1 MHPGA
6 YDLATLLARAGL
18 SSDDQRR
25 VLAALT
31 LGLADAVDRGL
42 LGSAEAAA
50 LFGSAT
56 SGDQLPRLRQEA
68 IDALHALAERR
79 EQKDAAEPGTVSLI
93 PAAITAD
100 AAIVP
105 PGAPVLD
112 VDGVPTMPLT
122 PARSAGA
129 DGLAPERPTVP
140 GYEILSQLGRGG
152 MGVVYKAR
160 HTALKRTVA
169 LKMILA
175 GAHGGPDEVARFRTE
190 AEAAARMQHP
200 NIVQIYE
207 VGEHHGLPYLA
218 LELVDGGSLA
228 GELNGKPW
236 DNRKAVQLV
245 AQLADAIQHAHDRG
259 IIHRDLKPANILLAG
274 PLAETDADFTPK
286 ITDFGLAKRLE
297 EGKGLTRTGA
307 VMGTPSY
314 MAPEQASGNNEA
326 IGPAADVYALGAILY
341 ELLTGRPP
349 FIGAT
354 PLDTIEQVLGE
365 EPVPPRQRN
374 RRIDRDVET
383 ICLTCLRK
391 EPPKRYASAA
401 ALGDDMQRYLRGEPI
416 RARPLSEREL
426 ATRWIKKHGQ
436 AARYTVLAV
445 CVTLLL
451 QVLSF
456 AVMWF
461 GNADPMTVSGL
472 AGIANGTVAFLAT
485 IAILVRPRCY
495 VAVASG
501 LYVLIEVA
509 ASTWYLV
516 RLPPRA
522 PAAWFLALVGLA
534 AGAALA
540 IALGGFSRW
549 LARRHASDVLT
560 VFFAGMGGGVLGF
573 LLFILISLAT
583 CLIGVYLSQDI
594 SGMWVAFVV
603 GWVMFAGFPLI
614 GFCVG
619 AALAARSAGKASKDA
634 ERFRKMSLGASASW
648 PRTRSGEA

>member
-18 SSDDQRR
+18 SADDQRR

-42 LGSAEAAA
+42 LGSAEAVA
-50 LFGSAT
+50 LLGSA
-56 SGDQLPRLRQEA
+56 SNGDQLPDLRQEA
-68 IDALHALAERR
+68 LDALHALAERAAH
-79 EQKDAAEPGTVSLI
+79 KDAAEPGTVSLI
-93 PAAITAD
+93 PAAVAAD
-100 AAIVP
+100 AAREP
-105 PGAPVLD
+105 PGSLGLHA
-112 VDGVPTMPLT
+112 DGVPTMPLT
-122 PARSAGA
+122 PARSAWA
-129 DGLAPERPTVP
+129 DGPAPERPTVP

-218 LELVDGGSLA
+218 LELVEGGNLA
-228 GELNGKPW
+228 GELNGRPW
-236 DNRKAVQLV
+236 DNRKAAQLV
-245 AQLADAIQHAHDRG
+245 ALLAGAIQHAHDRG
-259 IIHRDLKPANILLAG
+259 IIHRDLKPANILLAV

-286 ITDFGLAKRLE
+286 IADFGLAKRLE
-297 EGKGLTRTGA
+297 EGKGMTRTGA

-314 MAPEQASGNNEA
+314 MAPEQASGKNEA

-349 FIGAT
+349 FIAAT
-354 PLDTIEQVLGE
+354 PLDPMLQVLGE
-365 EPVPPRQRN
+365 EPVPPRHRN

-391 EPPKRYASAA
+391 EPPQRYVSAA
-401 ALGDDMQRYLRGEPI
+401 ALGDDMQRYLLGEPI

-426 ATRWIKKHGQ
+426 ATRWIKKHGN
-436 AARYTVLAV
+436 AARYTVLAF
-445 CVTLLL
+445 CVTVLL

-461 GNADPMTVSGL
+461 RQAEPITVSVL

-485 IAILVRPRCY
+485 MAILVRPRRY
-495 VAVASG
+495 VAVACG

-509 ASTWYLV
+509 ASAWCLL

-522 PAAWFLALVGLA
+522 TSTWFVALVGLA
-534 AGAALA
+534 VGAALA

-560 VFFAGMGGGVLGF
+560 VFFAGMGGAMLGF
-573 LLFILISLAT
+573 LLFILFSLAT

-594 SGMWVAFVV
+594 SAMWVAVVV
-603 GWVMFAGFPLI
+603 GWVVFVGFPLI

-619 AALAARSAGKASKDA
+619 AVVAARSAGSASQDA
-634 ERFRKMSLGASASW
+634 ERFRI
-648 PRTRSGEA
+648 PR